1 MKRVFLIISCAI
13 LIIGGAIIATRLSHN
28 EVVDLHL
35 NSEESATSQAIIQD
49 KDLTITSCT
58 AQSQSSLD
66 LSFNSKHFT
75 TDRTDS
81 LCTKAGKLLVSEGRL
96 LRDVTLSV
104 RSLSDSELP
113 EMDYGMTNVTPDGE
127 ALRLLPHG
135 THFTREGASVY
146 LAYDRT
152 KIPSGYTEEDIR
164 TFYYDTEAGHWVAL
178 ERIAIDA
185 QRECVISRTSHF
197 TDMINGVIQAPE
209 SPETE
214 GYAPTMMTE
223 VKAADPSLKM
233 NLIAPPT
240 ANSRGTASIQYSL
253 EMPPA
258 RNGMSPQISI
268 QYSSEGGSG
277 ILGEGW
283 NMSFPSITVD
293 TRWGVPRYSEE
304 NETETYSMSGS
315 MLVTPDESGNM
326 TVAHRDK
333 APQKRKADRRFYTR
347 QGGDFSRIIR
357 KGSSPSDYYWE
368 VTDKQGTKYIYGDA
382 GTAGSASL
390 KGSLSG
396 NRDVISE
403 WHLKRIEEL
412 HGDYVEYF
420 YETADEEGMGGIKT
434 KAHYVKEIHAGNA
447 GQPAHTVVR
456 FEYRETPKSVR
467 QSNARYG
474 FLTSSDKLLDRVD
487 IEFQGKT
494 LRSYTFEYRTGA
506 FGREVLASVS
516 HLDSYGEKVSSH
528 DFDYYNDVESGGGY
542 RPFAS
547 ADESWN
553 TNDDGLDA
561 DFTNKLGYVTEHFSD
576 RPTAMGGTKS
586 QSLGGSFYAGVGVVN
601 GSGSTSGTVGG
612 SISYSHDKSYGLST
626 FMDINGDGLPDKIYR
641 KGGILCFRPQKVS
654 SDGKVDYGDELTV
667 KGINKLTTTVSNS
680 FTGGVDAKVGV
691 FSAMATVGAD
701 KSKTTTKT
709 TDYFMDVNGD
719 GLVDYVSNGKVYFNH
734 IETDAQGR
742 AIPHFTSNSSDTDS
756 PIVYDVSKIDKKVGE
771 PTQEE
776 KDEVLQNSPME
787 DMVRVWEAPMDGKVS
802 VTGTISL
809 IAPDGDYDK
818 DEYAHADGVRVAV
831 QKGNTEYWSQSIGK
845 DDTKEYSVDKNIDV
859 KRGERIYF
867 RLQSGSDKYS
877 NGAFDMVRWSP
888 VVTYKDME
896 AEELPEGYLT
906 TTYRTSEGA
915 VPDAI
920 SATVI
925 DSQRFTLSG
934 QFTKPVT
941 TDDVE
946 LRIVGSN
953 EVESEDG
960 KSVVD
965 KDMHEV
971 VVYSK
976 RYAWNE
982 TADAEDV
989 SVELDC
995 TSIMGKDGI
1004 AYSDITNFRCE
1015 VYSES
1020 NVAWDRILWQP
1031 TLTYTDSIGKE
1042 VPENMTVSYLGYNN
1056 VLTY

>member
-1 MKRVFLIISCAI
+1 MSRSFLAYTLSIIVAVGLCVAVYECINDDSI
-13 LIIGGAIIATRLSHN
+13 RNGNTSKVEDSSGDKTEIRFVSESDSLQVRRPIVSSSIA
-28 EVVDLHL
+28 V
-35 NSEESATSQAIIQD
+35 SQ
-49 KDLTITSCT
+49 LFTE
-58 AQSQSSLD
+58 
-66 LSFNSKHFT
+66 KHFT
-75 TDRTDS
+75 VDRTDS

-113 EMDYGMTNVTPDGE
+113 ELDYGMTNVTPDGE

-164 TFYYDTEAGHWVAL
+164 TFYYDTEAGHWVVL

-333 APQKRKADRRFYTR
+333 TPQKRKADRRFYTR

-368 VTDKQGTKYIYGDA
+368 VTDKQGTKYTYGDA

-456 FEYRETPKSVR
+456 FEYRET
-467 QSNARYG
+467 
-474 FLTSSDKLLDRVD
+474 
-487 IEFQGKT
+487 
-494 LRSYTFEYRTGA
+494 
-506 FGREVLASVS
+506 
-516 HLDSYGEKVSSH
+516 
-528 DFDYYNDVESGGGY
+528 
-542 RPFAS
+542 
-547 ADESWN
+547 
-553 TNDDGLDA
+553 
-561 DFTNKLGYVTEHFSD
+561 
-576 RPTAMGGTKS
+576 
-586 QSLGGSFYAGVGVVN
+586 
-601 GSGSTSGTVGG
+601 
-612 SISYSHDKSYGLST
+612 
-626 FMDINGDGLPDKIYR
+626 
-641 KGGILCFRPQKVS
+641 
-654 SDGKVDYGDELTV
+654 
-667 KGINKLTTTVSNS
+667 
-680 FTGGVDAKVGV
+680 
-691 FSAMATVGAD
+691 
-701 KSKTTTKT
+701 
-709 TDYFMDVNGD
+709 
-719 GLVDYVSNGKVYFNH
+719 
-734 IETDAQGR
+734 
-742 AIPHFTSNSSDTDS
+742 
-756 PIVYDVSKIDKKVGE
+756 
-771 PTQEE
+771 
-776 KDEVLQNSPME
+776 
-787 DMVRVWEAPMDGKVS
+787 
-802 VTGTISL
+802 
-809 IAPDGDYDK
+809 
-818 DEYAHADGVRVAV
+818 
-831 QKGNTEYWSQSIGK
+831 
-845 DDTKEYSVDKNIDV
+845 
-859 KRGERIYF
+859 
-867 RLQSGSDKYS
+867 
-877 NGAFDMVRWSP
+877 
-888 VVTYKDME
+888 
-896 AEELPEGYLT
+896 
-906 TTYRTSEGA
+906 
-915 VPDAI
+915 
-920 SATVI
+920 
-925 DSQRFTLSG
+925 
-934 QFTKPVT
+934 
-941 TDDVE
+941 
-946 LRIVGSN
+946 
-953 EVESEDG
+953 
-960 KSVVD
+960 
-965 KDMHEV
+965 
-971 VVYSK
+971 
-976 RYAWNE
+976 
-982 TADAEDV
+982 
-989 SVELDC
+989 
-995 TSIMGKDGI
+995 
-1004 AYSDITNFRCE
+1004 
-1015 VYSES
+1015 
-1020 NVAWDRILWQP
+1020 
-1031 TLTYTDSIGKE
+1031 
-1042 VPENMTVSYLGYNN
+1042 
-1056 VLTY
+1056 